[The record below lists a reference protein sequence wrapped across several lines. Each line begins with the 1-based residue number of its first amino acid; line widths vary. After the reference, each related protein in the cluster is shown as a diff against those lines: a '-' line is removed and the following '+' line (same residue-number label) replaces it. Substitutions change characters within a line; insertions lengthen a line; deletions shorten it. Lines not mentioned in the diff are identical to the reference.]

1 LATSSSNDRR
11 LTRRGGTILVLLI
24 STLLFQACG
33 ESDLPQRSLQADD
46 CLRDVNVQQLPQAI
60 KRCDQVVARFPR
72 DPAPR
77 NERAL
82 LLSLNGQDQAA
93 CRESAAALT
102 LARQAR
108 AGSVDPLLT
117 SELTMRHQSCLSSR

>member
-1 LATSSSNDRR
+1 
-11 LTRRGGTILVLLI
+11 VLL
-24 STLLFQACG
+24 TGALLLQACG

-46 CLRDVNVQQLPQAI
+46 CLREVNLQQLPQAI
-60 KRCDQVVARFPR
+60 RRCDQVVARFPR

-93 CRESAAALT
+93 CRESAAALA
-102 LARQAR
+102 LARQASP
-108 AGSVDPLLT
+108 GSVDPLLA
-117 SELTMRHQSCLSSR
+117 SELRMRHQGCLTSR

>member
-1 LATSSSNDRR
+1 ML
-11 LTRRGGTILVLLI
+11 LTG
-24 STLLFQACG
+24 TLLLQACG
-33 ESDLPQRSLQADD
+33 EADLPQRGVQVDD
-46 CLRDVNVQQLPQAI
+46 CLRDVNVQQIPQAI
-60 KRCDQVVARFPR
+60 RRCDQVVAHFPR

-93 CRESAAALT
+93 CQESAAALS

-108 AGSVDPLLT
+108 PGTVDPLLS
-117 SELTMRHQSCLSSR
+117 SELTMRHQNCLANR

>member
-1 LATSSSNDRR
+1 ML
-11 LTRRGGTILVLLI
+11 LTGALL
-24 STLLFQACG
+24 LQACG

-46 CLRDVNVQQLPQAI
+46 CLREVNLQQLPQAI
-60 KRCDQVVARFPR
+60 RRCDQVVARFPR

-93 CRESAAALT
+93 CRESAAALA
-102 LARQAR
+102 LARQASR
-108 AGSVDPLLT
+108 GSVDPLLA
-117 SELTMRHQSCLSSR
+117 SELRMRHQSCLTSR